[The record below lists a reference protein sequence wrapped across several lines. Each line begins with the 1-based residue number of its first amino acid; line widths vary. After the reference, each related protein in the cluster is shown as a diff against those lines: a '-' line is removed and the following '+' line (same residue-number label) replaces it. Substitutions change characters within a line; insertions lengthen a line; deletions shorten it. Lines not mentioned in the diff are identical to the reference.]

1 MLRKRGLKEIT
12 RLSPKQDLPKT
23 TAVDMDG
30 RKKSHKVPSQKTNK
44 QTKKIQVE
52 IQVAQELRE
61 GEQLRTIYSRD
72 KNSDYPIPYS

>member
-44 QTKKIQVE
+44 QTKKIQV
-52 IQVAQELRE
+52 AQELRE